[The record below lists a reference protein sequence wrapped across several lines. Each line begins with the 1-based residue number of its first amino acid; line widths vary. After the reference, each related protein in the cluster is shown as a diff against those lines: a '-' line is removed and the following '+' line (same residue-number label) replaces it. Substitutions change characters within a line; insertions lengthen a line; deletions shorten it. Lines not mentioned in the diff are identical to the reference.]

1 MPKIC
6 TFGAVQRGFA
16 LKKTMFNTFGV
27 AKSMFRREKKDVHH
41 IWGCPTRF
49 RPKKNNV
56 QHIWA
61 WQNQCFA
68 GKKKMFTT
76 FGAVQR

>member
-1 MPKIC
+1 
-6 TFGAVQRGFA
+6 
-16 LKKTMFNTFGV
+16 
-27 AKSMFRREKKDVHH
+27 MFRWEKKDVHH
-41 IWGCPTRF
+41 IWGCPMMF